1 MGELLDHVN
10 DYLKFRRDLGY
21 KLVREGYDLP
31 ELVAHVEAAGATVL
45 TSDLAIAWARDRQGA
60 QAITL
65 AHRLGAARGFAR
77 YMKSIDPATEIPPLG
92 IVDAHQQRLT
102 PYLWSKEEISAL
114 LEGSRQL
121 LPEMRAATYET
132 LLGLIAVTGMRLGE
146 AIGLNR
152 EDINFTAGVL
162 TIRQAKFDRA
172 RLVPLHP
179 STTAALAAYARIRD
193 RLLPNPG
200 STAFFLTPRGT
211 SLHTSGVD
219 ATFNEIT
226 TGIGL
231 RTATARPRIHDLRHS
246 FAVQTLIDWHRSG
259 TDIQASMTVLSTYL
273 GHSSPEGT
281 YWYLTAV
288 PELMELAAAR
298 LEQRYGDQS

>member
-1 MGELLDHVN
+1 MGELLGHVN
-10 DYLKFRRDLGY
+10 DYLKFRRDMGF

-31 ELVAHVEAAGATVL
+31 ELAAYVEATGATVL
-45 TSDLAIAWARDRQGA
+45 TSELAIAWARDRQCA
-60 QAITL
+60 QPITI

-77 YMKSIDPATEIPPLG
+77 YLKSIDPATEIPPLG
-92 IVDAHQQRLT
+92 VVDAHQQRLT
-102 PYLWSKEEISAL
+102 PYLWSTEEIGVL
-114 LEGSRQL
+114 LEGARQL
-121 LPEMRAATYET
+121 TPELRAATFET

-152 EDINFTAGVL
+152 EDVNLATGVL
-162 TIRQAKFDRA
+162 TIRQAKFDRD

-179 STTAALAAYARIRD
+179 SATAALASYARIRD
-193 RLLPNPG
+193 RLAPAPR

-211 SLHTSGVD
+211 SLHTSSVD

-226 TGIGL
+226 TKIGL
-231 RTATARPRIHDLRHS
+231 RTATARPRIHDLRHN

-259 TDIQASMTVLSTYL
+259 TDIGAHMAVLSTYL
-273 GHSSPEGT
+273 GHSSPAGT
-281 YWYLTAV
+281 YWYLSAV

-298 LEQRYGDQS
+298 LEQRYGVQS